1 MANWNN
7 IQKDIASKGST
18 FDIIR
23 RECLQE
29 LHNHTKR
36 NIIIYYSGWLQKN
49 IPGLM
54 RELALNDMD
63 KNGFMTAINGL
74 DVSKKLDLV
83 LHTLGGEVAATE
95 SIIDYLKSKFSNIR
109 VIIPQLAMS
118 GGTMIACSAN
128 QIVMGK
134 HSSLGPVDPQIGGI
148 AAHGVIEEFALAH
161 KEIKEDQSKLAVWQF
176 ILSKYHPTFLGECM
190 KAVAWSEKILVD
202 NLKDRMFKED
212 KDEKNRK
219 VDTIKKELCDHAI
232 SLSHARHLSFQ
243 KCKEIG
249 LIVEELETDQK
260 FQDLVLSLHH
270 ITMQTLATTS
280 AYKIIENHNGQ
291 AFIQQVAMLQK

>member
-1 MANWNN
+1 
-7 IQKDIASKGST
+7 
-18 FDIIR
+18 
-23 RECLQE
+23 
-29 LHNHTKR
+29 
-36 NIIIYYSGWLQKN
+36 
-49 IPGLM
+49 
-54 RELALNDMD
+54 
-63 KNGFMTAINGL
+63 
-74 DVSKKLDLV
+74 
-83 LHTLGGEVAATE
+83 
-95 SIIDYLKSKFSNIR
+95 
-109 VIIPQLAMS
+109 
-118 GGTMIACSAN
+118 
-128 QIVMGK
+128 
-134 HSSLGPVDPQIGGI
+134 
-148 AAHGVIEEFALAH
+148 
-161 KEIKEDQSKLAVWQF
+161 
-176 ILSKYHPTFLGECM
+176 M